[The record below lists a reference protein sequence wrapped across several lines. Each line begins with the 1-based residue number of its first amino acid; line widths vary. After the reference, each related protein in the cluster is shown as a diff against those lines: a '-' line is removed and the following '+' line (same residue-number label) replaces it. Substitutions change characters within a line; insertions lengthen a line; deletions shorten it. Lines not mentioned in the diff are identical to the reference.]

1 MAQPESSSIPSDSPS
16 SDSPTPSSL
25 ESTLRAHFKIQ
36 HIAIEDQSGGC
47 GQAFSAVIVSD
58 DFEGKS
64 LLQRNRLVNGILKEE
79 IKGIHAWSCRCLTQ
93 KQWGKGQ

>member
-1 MAQPESSSIPSDSPS
+1 MAQPEPSSIPSSSPS
-16 SDSPTPSSL
+16 SDNPTPDSL
-25 ESTLRAHFKIQ
+25 ESTLRSKLQIS

-79 IKGIHAWSCRCLTQ
+79 IKGIHAWSCRCLTG
-93 KQWGKGQ
+93 KQWEGQ